1 MTVHRMDEKNQ
12 MFPSGRTMREVTP
25 RELEDAIAKL
35 LHEKT
40 GNYYTVQI
48 DGISFTKDPNKYDS
62 GQFGAVKFQRDIS
75 REHPSIDDIAS
86 SFVEENQF

>member
-12 MFPSGRTMREVTP
+12 GVPSGRTMREVTP

-48 DGISFTKDPNKYDS
+48 DGITFTKDPNKYDS
-62 GQFGAVKFQRDIS
+62 GQFAAKFERDIS
-75 REHPSIDDIAS
+75 RDCHSIDDIAD
-86 SFVEENQF
+86 SFLEE